1 MLTQSRAKVMRVYS
15 RFRMMLEQT
24 PRLFLETIIVSIVL
38 ITMLIIIFQGN
49 DTTQIVST
57 MALFVMA
64 AFQAYAIANSCYG
77 HVDNHSI

>member
-1 MLTQSRAKVMRVYS
+1 MLTQKQSQSNAS
-15 RFRMMLEQT
+15 INRFRLMLEQT
-24 PRLFLETIIVSIVL
+24 PRLFLETLIVSIVI

-64 AFQAYAIANSCYG
+64 AFRLYAITNSCYG
-77 HVDNHSI
+77 NVDNHSI